1 MITVL
6 SGGIGGSRFLQGLA
20 RVVDPRDITVIVN
33 TGDDA
38 DFYGLHVCPDLDI
51 ITYALAGLV
60 DEEKGWGLRG
70 ETFHFLDAMARFGR
84 ETWFNL
90 GDRDLA
96 THVQRTLL
104 LRQGLPLSQVTE
116 ALARAFGVAV
126 RLLPMSDDPV
136 PTKVTTDAGVLEFQ
150 EFLVKR
156 GARDR
161 VLAVEHAGAEA
172 AAPAP
177 GVTDAILE
185 AEAVIV
191 APSNPIGSIGPI
203 LALPGVRE
211 AMRRTPAPVA
221 AVSPIVDGRA
231 FQPPTAEMMAGLG
244 LEVSADQVARLYED
258 FIALMVIDGADAH
271 LAPKIRDL
279 GVEVLVTNAVMSG
292 AEERVALA
300 RETLQAL
307 LC

>member
-6 SGGIGGSRFLQGLA
+6 SGGIGGSRFLQGLVG
-20 RVVDPRDITVIVN
+20 VVDPHDITVVVN

-38 DFYGLHVCPDLDI
+38 DFYGLRVCPDLDI
-51 ITYALAGLV
+51 ITYTLAGLV
-60 DEEKGWGLRG
+60 DEEKGWGFRG
-70 ETFHFLDAMARFGR
+70 ETFHFLESMGRFGQ

-96 THVQRTLL
+96 THVQRTVL
-104 LRQGLPLSQVTE
+104 LRQGLSLSQVAGAVAS
-116 ALARAFGVAV
+116 ALGIEV

-136 PTKVTTDAGVLEFQ
+136 PTKVATEAGTLGFQ
-150 EFLVKR
+150 EYLVKR

-161 VLAVEHAGAEA
+161 VLAVEYAGADA

-177 GVTDAILE
+177 GVIDAIVG
-185 AEAVIV
+185 ARAVVV

-211 AMRRTPAPVA
+211 AVRRTRARVA
-221 AVSPIVDGRA
+221 AVSPVVDGRA
-231 FQPPTAEMMAGLG
+231 FQPPTAEMMEGLG
-244 LEVSADQVARLYED
+244 LEVSAYQVARLYED
-258 FIALMVIDGADAH
+258 FIDLMVIDDADAH
-271 LAPKIRDL
+271 LAPKIREL
-279 GVEVLVTNAVMSG
+279 GVEVLVTDAVMSG
-292 AEERVALA
+292 LEEKTALA
-300 RETLQAL
+300 RETLRVL